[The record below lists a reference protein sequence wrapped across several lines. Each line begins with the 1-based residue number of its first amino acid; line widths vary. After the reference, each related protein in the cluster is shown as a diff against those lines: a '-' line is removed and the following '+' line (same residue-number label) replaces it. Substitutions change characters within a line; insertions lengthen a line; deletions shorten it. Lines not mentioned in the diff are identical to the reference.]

1 MSEFCCKNC
10 GPNITV
16 VFKNVG
22 PHRGA
27 YCNNCGK
34 WIKWVSQKDFRD
46 KIEKNRVSNMTSVNS
61 DNTNIDNTML
71 DAVLDDKEPW

>member
-1 MSEFCCKNC
+1 MSEFCCRNC
-10 GPNITV
+10 GPDITV

-27 YCNNCGK
+27 YCSNCGK

-46 KIEKNRVSNMTSVNS
+46 KMEKNRVSNMTSINS
-61 DNTNIDNTML
+61 DKSNIDNPML